1 MAYSPIHAW
10 PSSPLKAG
18 NNFSRKQSGRSL
30 STTADDSFEVIG
42 DDSIC
47 WNDSSKPEDFQI
59 DLDLEEQAIRQY
71 NLSRIGLPNFNL
83 LGIGKSNKEL
93 SFLEGL
99 SAYTD
104 LKDLYSAQDK
114 NEILV
119 VTGKLNI
126 TQGVTS
132 AF

>member
-1 MAYSPIHAW
+1 MSYSPIHAW

-47 WNDSSKPEDFQI
+47 WNDSSKPEDFEI

-71 NLSRIGLPNFNL
+71 NLSRIAMPNFNL
-83 LGIGKSNKEL
+83 LSIGKSNREL